1 MTLTRESRRIA
12 GILLLSIV
20 AIESGGYYLTRIV
33 SGAVEVTDFQL
44 GFSRAG
50 HPARR
55 DPHARRL
62 LLLLDGRRPHRA
74 ERTRRPALAGRGEP
88 GGRGAHPRRTAAAL
102 DPDDSEGPGPRPAAL
117 TGAFD
122 PR

>member
-50 HPARR
+50 HA
-55 DPHARRL
+55 HARVL
-62 LLLLDGRRPHRA
+62 VTLSLIAIVLADA
-74 ERTRRPALAGRGEP
+74 ADTALATGAGSAAGDGSTTNAGSATSSGRG
-88 GGRGAHPRRTAAAL
+88 GATSAG
-102 DPDDSEGPGPRPAAL
+102 D
-117 TGAFD
+117 
-122 PR
+122 

>member
-50 HPARR
+50 HA
-55 DPHARRL
+55 HARVL
-62 LLLLDGRRPHRA
+62 VTLSLIAIVLADA
-74 ERTRRPALAGRGEP
+74 ADTALATGAGSTTSAGSATSAARG
-88 GGRGAHPRRTAAAL
+88 GATSAGDAASA
-102 DPDDSEGPGPRPAAL
+102 RPAA
-117 TGAFD
+117 GRMGVAGW
-122 PR
+122 